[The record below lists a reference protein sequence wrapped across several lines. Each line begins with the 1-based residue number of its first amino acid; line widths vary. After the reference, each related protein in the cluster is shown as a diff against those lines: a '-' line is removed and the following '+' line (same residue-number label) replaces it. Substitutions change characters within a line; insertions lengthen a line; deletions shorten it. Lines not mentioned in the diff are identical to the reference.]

1 MILKTDLENRP
12 GKPAWK
18 TGLENRLGKP
28 TWKTDLEKGTWKE
41 KGPGK

>member
-18 TGLENRLGKP
+18 TDLENRLGKR
-28 TWKTDLEKGTWKE
+28 DLERKGTWKINRLRN
-41 KGPGK
+41 

>member
-18 TGLENRLGKP
+18 TDLENRLGKP
-28 TWKTDLEKGTWKE
+28 TWK
-41 KGPGK
+41 KGPGKKRDLENK